1 MYLHVD
7 LYMQDRPNLQGI
19 GGGGIT
25 GVITGVNDGIW
36 GWGSRFWG
44 FIITVGGR
52 VGVTFS
58 FGGGGCSS
66 CFGVVG
72 SGSWG

>member
-7 LYMQDRPNLQGI
+7 LYMQDNPNLQGI

-36 GWGSRFWG
+36 GWGSRF
-44 FIITVGGR
+44 
-52 VGVTFS
+52 
-58 FGGGGCSS
+58 
-66 CFGVVG
+66 
-72 SGSWG
+72 